1 MAVPAWMEAGAGRGP
16 LVFLHGIGGDKESW
30 QDDVAHFAAQGWCA
44 IAWDCPGY
52 GESAPPPEFTWAA
65 LSGALLALLDH
76 KRISRA
82 VLVGHSMG
90 GMVAQ
95 DFVATH
101 PDRVSALVLSGTSP
115 AFGRPDGEF
124 QRRFVAD
131 RLAPLEAGRR
141 MADIAPALVDHMM
154 APGVSDVVK
163 QAAIRAMA
171 HVPTSTYASAVRNL
185 VVFDR
190 RAALAGIA
198 VPTLCLAGEHDPNA
212 PAAMMEKMA
221 ARIPGA
227 AYRCLPGVGHLANL
241 EDSEA
246 FRAALGAFLDP
257 LPNI

>member
-1 MAVPAWMEAGAGRGP
+1 MIPAWIEAGQGRGP
-16 LVFLHGIGGDKESW
+16 LIFLHGIGGDKESW
-30 QDDVAHFAAQGWCA
+30 QDDVAHFAAQGWRA

-52 GESAPPPEFTWAA
+52 GESAPPPDFTWAA
-65 LSGALLALLDH
+65 LSDALRALLDH
-76 KRISRA
+76 LGISRA

-101 PDRVSALVLSGTSP
+101 PDRVSALILSGTSP
-115 AFGRPDGEF
+115 AFGRPEGEF

-131 RLAPLEAGRR
+131 RLAPLEAGQR
-141 MADIAPALVDHMM
+141 MADIAPGLVGHMM
-154 APGVSDVVK
+154 APGASDVVK
-163 QAAIRAMA
+163 QAAVRAMG
-171 HVPTSTYASAVRNL
+171 HVPAATYAAAVRNL

-227 AYRCLPGVGHLANL
+227 VYHCLPGVGHLANM
-241 EDSEA
+241 EDSGA
-246 FRAALGAFLDP
+246 FRAALAAFLDP